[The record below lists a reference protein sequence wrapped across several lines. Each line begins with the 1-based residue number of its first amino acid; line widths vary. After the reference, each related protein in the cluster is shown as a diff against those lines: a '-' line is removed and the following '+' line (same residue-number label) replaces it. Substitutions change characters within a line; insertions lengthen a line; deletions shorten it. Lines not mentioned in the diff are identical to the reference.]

1 MSKTALRRTLQG
13 VLATAVLT
21 PTLVFAAAQTASAS
35 VGSTIIG
42 IAQANLGNGPC
53 DTNSEGGSGYYNSCS
68 EAWCADFAKWV
79 WAQSGVNVTGL
90 TAAAG
95 SFGQYNG
102 GLKSTPHVGDAVV
115 FNYNGAGYADH
126 VALVKSINADGTIT
140 TIGGNQNNSVTYGTI
155 KNGYYNT
162 QKVDGYVSPIG
173 GVDSDPAPAP
183 VFTQTAAADFTGDG
197 EADIIARDG
206 AGKLKMWKHNPE
218 GFFNSAVDVT
228 SGWNFTQTVAG
239 DFNNDNKADIVARD
253 ADANLKMWLGR
264 GDGTFNAAVQVTA
277 GWNFTQTAA
286 ADFDGNGKD
295 DLIARDASGNL
306 KIWAGR
312 GDGTF
317 GAAAQVSSG
326 WNFTQTAAADF
337 NGDNQADIIAKD
349 ASGNLK
355 LWTHNPAGVFNPAV
369 TVTGGWNFSQTTAA
383 DVDGNGKADLIARN
397 DSTGDLT
404 IWAGRGDTTFGAPNV
419 LTSGW

>member
-1 MSKTALRRTLQG
+1 MSSRPAARHRRTLALL
-13 VLATAVLT
+13 LATS
-21 PTLVFAAAQTASAS
+21 SAI
-35 VGSTIIG
+35 V
-42 IAQANLGNGPC
+42 ALGG
-53 DTNSEGGSGYYNSCS
+53 
-68 EAWCADFAKWV
+68 
-79 WAQSGVNVTGL
+79 
-90 TAAAG
+90 AAG
-95 SFGQYNG
+95 TSHAASLSTWEKLAECESG
-102 GLKSTPHVGDAVV
+102 GDW
-115 FNYNGAGYADH
+115 
-126 VALVKSINADGTIT
+126 TIVSS
-140 TIGGNQNNSVTYGTI
+140 GSVTYYGGLQFSLSTW
-155 KNGYYNT
+155 
-162 QKVDGYVSPIG
+162 QSIG
-173 GVDSDPAPAP
+173 GTQYAAYPHQATKNEQILMGEKLLDLYGEGQWPVCGPKVGLGSDPGEPFPEDVPPAP